1 MSKRNLAPTVA
12 VGATVALSLIAWA
25 AGAFDA
31 LGMSPPAQVAA
42 VLLLAA
48 AALWISEAVP
58 LFVTSFFLLA
68 ASLCWLAPTLAFYGA
83 PVPEATFTAPFFSD
97 VTLLFLGGFTL
108 AAGLQRFQL
117 DERLARGI
125 IARTGHSVPLLLAG
139 VMGIT
144 AALSLVLSN
153 TATAAMMLTLVAPIR
168 KALPE
173 GDRYRIALALAVP
186 FAANIGG
193 LGTPIGSPP
202 NALALAAMQEGGYA
216 PSFGRWLLIGIPA
229 VLLMIG
235 VLWVVLMALYRGQT
249 QSLPKPSPRP
259 PAPLTRGARIV
270 LATAA
275 LTALGWITADLHGLS
290 TGTVALLPPAILF
303 GAGILNA
310 RDLRALPWD
319 VLLMLGGG
327 LLLGRVMEVSG
338 LATWVLG
345 VLPLPEDSLFLLVAV
360 FGAAACLMSSVMSNT
375 ATANLIIPIAASL
388 HVEGRAPIL
397 VAIAF
402 ACSLAMPLPVST
414 PPNAMAFA
422 SGDLTTLQF
431 IKPGLA
437 VTLIGLILALTAGF
451 AWWDLVGIY

>member
-1 MSKRNLAPTVA
+1 MA
-12 VGATVALSLIAWA
+12 
-25 AGAFDA
+25 
-31 LGMSPPAQVAA
+31 PPAQVAA
-42 VLLLAA
+42 VLLLTA
-48 AALWISEAVP
+48 AALWITEAVP

-68 ASLCWLAPTLAFYGA
+68 ASICWLGPTL
-83 PVPEATFTAPFFSD
+83 EAHGTPTPDAAFTAPFFSD

-125 IARTGHSVPLLLAG
+125 IARTGHAVPLLLAG

-153 TATAAMMLTLVAPIR
+153 TATAAMMLTLVGPIR
-168 KALPE
+168 DALPP
-173 GDRYRIALALAVP
+173 GDRYRVAFALAVP

-216 PSFGRWLLIGIPA
+216 PSFGRWLLIGIPG
-229 VLLMIG
+229 VLLMLG

-249 QSLPKPSPRP
+249 HSLPAPPPRR
-259 PAPLTRGARIV
+259 AEPLSHGARLV

-290 TGTVALLPPAILF
+290 TGTVALLPPAVLF

-327 LLLGRVMEVSG
+327 LLLGRVMEISG
-338 LATWVLG
+338 LASWLLS

-414 PPNAMAFA
+414 PPNAMAFG
-422 SGDLTTLQF
+422 SGDLTTAQF
-431 IKPGLA
+431 VRPGLA
-437 VTLIGLILALTAGF
+437 VTLIGLVLALTAGL